1 MKRLILMARMHS
13 RKHGRHGSKKPTE
26 KIKLD
31 WLMYDKEEIE
41 KLILKLAKEGETNAK
56 IGIILRDQYGIPDIR
71 QFGLRVSKIAPTQK
85 EVPEDMYNLMVK
97 AVNLHKH
104 MDTSRKDN
112 KAKHGLEL
120 MESKIRRLGKYYART
135 GKLPKG
141 WKYSIDK
148 AKLLVK

>member
-1 MKRLILMARMHS
+1 MHS
-13 RKHGRHGSKKPTE
+13 RKHGKHGSKKPTK

-31 WLMYDKEEIE
+31 WLIYDKDEIE
-41 KLILKLAKEGETNAK
+41 NLIIKLAKEGETSAK
-56 IGIILRDQYGIPDIR
+56 IGIILRDQYGIPDVR
-71 QFGLRVSKIAPTQK
+71 QFGIRVSKLVPKK
-85 EVPEDMYNLMVK
+85 EVPEDMYNLLVK

-104 MDTSRKDN
+104 MSSSKKDT

-120 MESKIRRLGKYYART
+120 MESKIRRMGKYYSRT
-135 GKLPKG
+135 GKLPKD